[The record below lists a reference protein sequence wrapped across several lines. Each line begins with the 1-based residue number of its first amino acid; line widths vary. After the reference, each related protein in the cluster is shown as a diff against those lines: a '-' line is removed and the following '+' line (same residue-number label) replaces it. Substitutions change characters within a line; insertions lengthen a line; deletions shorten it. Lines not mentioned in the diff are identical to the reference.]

1 MPNRGQGKRVLA
13 LVQGKLS
20 AKMSGPEIRGIEIA
34 KALAARHRV
43 TIAVR
48 GADVTELEGVP
59 VIPFTRRR
67 AMREALRHDIVVA
80 PCVPPFLFALKT
92 ARRLQFISDLYDP
105 VEIEMATMDGF
116 DREARAARASQRIQ
130 LRFAD
135 LVLCAGSRQ
144 RERLEGELAEI
155 GAGPKPV
162 LELPFGL
169 PTAPRPSDRRPLRER
184 FAAIGDDDKV
194 LLWWGSIWPW
204 LDAEGAIE
212 AFEPLARARPDVK
225 LVFAAGRRADA
236 RGDRLSAHES
246 ALELA
251 AERGLLD
258 RSVFFIDDWIPY
270 DERHHY
276 LQEADLGLVLHRD
289 TPEAKLAARARYM
302 DYLWAGLP
310 CVLARGDEVAERFER
325 EGCARLVPP
334 NEPAAVAAALQ
345 AAVGDTAWLD
355 DARQRAIRLAG
366 QFEWPVLAEPLAG
379 ELETRSAP
387 ARFSGQELAAL
398 SGTAGAYYARRLTDA
413 LA

>member
-1 MPNRGQGKRVLA
+1 MSDRGHGKRVLA

-20 AKMSGPEIRGIEIA
+20 ATMSGPEIRGIEIA
-34 KALAARHRV
+34 KALASRHRV
-43 TIAVR
+43 TVAVR
-48 GADVTELEGVP
+48 GADVSELEGMA

-67 AMREALRHDIVVA
+67 VMREALRHDVVVA

-92 ARRLQFISDLYDP
+92 ARQLQFISDLYDP
-105 VEIEMATMDGF
+105 VEVEMATMDGF
-116 DREARAARASQRIQ
+116 DREARAARAAQRIQ

-135 LVLCAGSRQ
+135 LILCAGSRQ
-144 RERLEGELAEI
+144 RERLEAKLAEI
-155 GAGPKPV
+155 GAGPKAV

-169 PTAPRPSDRRPLRER
+169 PAAPRPSERKPLRER
-184 FAAIGDDDKV
+184 FAAIGADDKV
-194 LLWWGSIWPW
+194 VLWWGSIWPW

-212 AFEPLARARPDVK
+212 AFEPVAKARPDVK

-270 DERHHY
+270 DERHEY
-276 LQEADLGLVLHRD
+276 LLEADLGLVLHRD

-310 CVLARGDEVAERFER
+310 CILARGDEVAERFER
-325 EGCARLVPP
+325 EGCAVLVPP
-334 NEPAAVAAALQ
+334 NDPAAAAAALEKTL
-345 AAVGDTAWLD
+345 GDGDWL
-355 DARQRAIRLAG
+355 RRAGESAPALAS
-366 QFEWPVLAEPLAG
+366 QFEWPALVEPLAA
-379 ELETRSAP
+379 ELDGPRAP
-387 ARFSGQELAAL
+387 TGLSGPDLFAL
-398 SGTAGAYYARRLTDA
+398 SGGVGAYYVRRLADA